1 MLRAYARW
9 ITRHAVAVIV
19 ATGLLTAY
27 AVTCVVDL
35 RTGSPK
41 LVLDTSI
48 EQMLP
53 SDDPDVQYYQQVRK
67 VFGSDETLLLVVRR
81 EGGVLAPDL
90 LGALTRLTQRLEH
103 VRGVDRVLS
112 LANAPNVRSADGEL
126 HVAPLYDAP
135 PRDAAELAR
144 IRHDLLDNPLLRSAL
159 LSKDETATALVIP
172 LLDLP
177 EQEFT
182 RVEPLDFLPG
192 WLARALGTQPH
203 AAADQGVDKQI
214 ERVAAETL
222 GDSAQFWL
230 VGGAHIKAETTRYLL
245 RDLTLVIPLA
255 FALIV
260 AVAALSFRTVRGT
273 VLPVATI
280 ALSVLWT
287 VAAMAKTTDSLNLVT
302 VGVPSLLLVI
312 GFAYGVHIVASYN
325 DAIEEGHADGRSAA
339 ERGLEAVLLPTF
351 LTGGSTVAGFLS
363 LVTSPLS
370 AIREFG
376 IFGGLGVGFAALGAI
391 TFAPA
396 VLQLLREPAP
406 KGLGHHA
413 AEEGHELGRFD
424 RFLLRLG
431 EWDCRNATRIFAAI
445 VVLVA
450 LGLAG
455 IPRTIV
461 NSAMITNFPADSG
474 VRRAVDAVNEHL
486 GGAGQINIVFESDS
500 PNAFQEPSNLA
511 TIETLQG
518 WLAQQPTIT
527 SSTSLVDYVKLIHR
541 GFEDNSPDAYTI
553 PKSKNLVSQLLFFGG
568 SDEIKHF
575 VDSRGQRANMIVRTT
590 SIDSGDLS
598 KLVHRIEEHLT
609 ELPSHIRARVTGN
622 IVLIAKTNDSIALGQ
637 ALAVGSAFLSIF
649 AIMVGLFMSIRIAII
664 AMIPNIFPVFMYFGV
679 LGWTG
684 ITLNVTTGLVADI
697 VLGIAVDDTVHFLTN
712 FNRFARKTGS
722 EIEGVKA
729 TLLHVARPVTTTTI
743 ALILGFG
750 VLGLSSLNQQ
760 AEFGKLAAITLAFAW
775 LTDVVFTPAICSRVK
790 IVTLWDALTLDLGED
805 PQKAIPIFHGF
816 SKWQARIVAL
826 MTEIVEAKQGQRLMQ
841 TGQKSDGM
849 YVTIEGQLQSSI
861 ERGGATVPLNRHGRG
876 DVLGEVGLFRGER
889 TANVDCETDCRLLRF
904 DQENLARL
912 QRRYPRTAAKLMRNL
927 SEVLAD
933 RLKSATA
940 RVY

>member
-1 MLRAYARW
+1 MLRAYAQW
-9 ITRHAVAVIV
+9 ITRHAVLVLV
-19 ATGLLTAY
+19 ATAALSVYALTR
-27 AVTCVVDL
+27 VVDL
-35 RTGSPK
+35 RTGQLK
-41 LVLDTSI
+41 LGLDTSI

-53 SDDPDVQYYQQVRK
+53 SDDPDVQYYQQARK
-67 VFGSDETLLLVVRR
+67 IFGSDETLLLVVRR
-81 EGGVLAPDL
+81 ADGVLQPDL
-90 LGALTRLTQRLEH
+90 LATLSRLTKRLEH
-103 VRGVDRVLS
+103 VEGVDRVLS
-112 LANAPNVRSADGEL
+112 LANAPNVRSADGDL
-126 HVAPLYDAP
+126 HVAALYEEP

-144 IRHDLLDNPLLRSAL
+144 IRHDLLDNPLLSSAL
-159 LSKDETATALVIP
+159 ISKDETTTALVIP
-172 LLDLP
+172 LLDMP
-177 EQEFT
+177 ENEFT
-182 RVEPLDFLPG
+182 RVEPVDWLPG
-192 WLARALGTQPH
+192 WLVKALDVREHELAQR
-203 AAADQGVDKQI
+203 GVDKRI
-214 ERVAAETL
+214 EKIAAEEL
-222 GDSAQFWL
+222 GDGAEFWL
-230 VGGAHIKAETTRYLL
+230 VGGARIKAETTRYLL
-245 RDLTLVIPLA
+245 RDLMLVIPLA

-260 AVAALSFRTVRGT
+260 VVAWLSFWTVRG
-273 VLPVATI
+273 VVIPVATI
-280 ALSVLWT
+280 GLSVLWT
-287 VAAMAKTTDSLNLVT
+287 LATMAITEPSLNLVT

-325 DAIEEGHADGRSAA
+325 DAIEEGGVHDTSAA
-339 ERGLEAVLLPTF
+339 TRGLETVLLPTF

-376 IFGGLGVGFAALGAI
+376 IYGGLGVGFAALGAI

-396 VLQLLREPAP
+396 VLQLLPEPAP
-406 KGLGHHA
+406 KGRGHHH
-413 AEEGHELGRFD
+413 AEEGHAPGRFD
-424 RFLLRLG
+424 RFLLWLG
-431 EWDCRNATRIFAAI
+431 EWDCRNATRIFFAI
-445 VVLVA
+445 GALVVF
-450 LGLAG
+450 GLAG

-461 NSAMITNFPADSG
+461 NSAMITNFPPDSS
-474 VRRAVDAVNEHL
+474 VRLAVDAVNDHL

-511 TIETLQG
+511 TIEELQK
-518 WLAQQPTIT
+518 WLGEQPTIT
-527 SSTSLVDYVKLIHR
+527 SSTSIVDYIKLIHR
-541 GFEDNSPDAYTI
+541 GFNDNAPDEYRI

-568 SDEIKHF
+568 SDEVKHF

-598 KLVHRIEEHLT
+598 KLVHRIEDHLT

-649 AIMVGLFMSIRIAII
+649 AIMVGMFMSIRIAII
-664 AMIPNIFPVFMYFGV
+664 AMIPNVFPVFMYFGV

-712 FNRFARKTGS
+712 FNRFARKAGS

-775 LTDVVFTPAICSRVK
+775 LTDVIFTPAICSRVK
-790 IVTLWDALTLDLGED
+790 IVTLWDALTLDLGQD
-805 PQKAIPIFHGF
+805 PQRAIPIFHGF

-826 MTEIVEAKQGQRLMQ
+826 MTQIVETKKGQRLLQ

-849 YVTIEGQLQSSI
+849 YVAIEGQLQSSI
-861 ERGGATVPLNRHGRG
+861 ERNGAVVPLNRHGRG

-904 DQENLARL
+904 DQDNLKRL

-933 RLKSATA
+933 RLKAATA
-940 RVY
+940 RVS

>member
-1 MLRAYARW
+1 MLRAYAQW
-9 ITRHAVAVIV
+9 ITRHAVLVLV
-19 ATGLLTAY
+19 VTGALSVY
-27 AVTCVVDL
+27 ALMRVVDL
-35 RTGSPK
+35 RTGQLK
-41 LVLDTSI
+41 LGLDTSI

-53 SDDPDVQYYQQVRK
+53 SDDPDVQYYQQARK
-67 VFGSDETLLLVVRR
+67 IFGSDETLLLVVRR
-81 EGGVLAPDL
+81 ADGVLQPDL
-90 LGALTRLTQRLEH
+90 LATLSRLTKRLEH
-103 VRGVDRVLS
+103 VEGVDRVLS
-112 LANAPNVRSADGEL
+112 LANAPNVRSEGGDL
-126 HVAPLYDAP
+126 HVAPLYEEA

-144 IRHDLLDNPLLRSAL
+144 IRHDLLDNPLLSAAL
-159 LSKDETATALVIP
+159 ISKDETTTALVIP
-172 LLDLP
+172 LLDMP
-177 EQEFT
+177 ENEFT
-182 RVEPLDFLPG
+182 RVEPVDWLPG
-192 WLARALGTQPH
+192 WLVKALDVRERELAQ
-203 AAADQGVDKQI
+203 QGVDKRI
-214 ERVAAETL
+214 EKIAAEEL
-222 GDSAQFWL
+222 GDSAEFWL
-230 VGGAHIKAETTRYLL
+230 VGGARIKAETTRYLL
-245 RDLTLVIPLA
+245 RDLMLVIPLA

-260 AVAALSFRTVRGT
+260 VVAWLSFWTVRG
-273 VLPVATI
+273 VVIPVATI
-280 ALSVLWT
+280 GLSVLWT
-287 VAAMAKTTDSLNLVT
+287 LATMAITEPSLNLVT

-325 DAIEEGHADGRSAA
+325 DAIEEGGVHDTSAA
-339 ERGLEAVLLPTF
+339 TRGLESVLLPTF

-376 IFGGLGVGFAALGAI
+376 IYGGLGVGFAALGAI

-396 VLQLLREPAP
+396 VLQLLPEPAP
-406 KGLGHHA
+406 KGRGHHH
-413 AEEGHELGRFD
+413 AEEGHAPGRFD
-424 RFLLRLG
+424 RFLLWLG
-431 EWDCRNATRIFAAI
+431 EWDCRNATRIFFAI
-445 VVLVA
+445 GALVVF
-450 LGLAG
+450 GLAG

-461 NSAMITNFPADSG
+461 NSAMITNFPPDSS
-474 VRRAVDAVNEHL
+474 VRLAVNAVNDHL

-500 PNAFQEPSNLA
+500 PNAFQEPTNLA
-511 TIETLQG
+511 TIDELQK
-518 WLAQQPTIT
+518 WLGEQPTIT
-527 SSTSLVDYVKLIHR
+527 SSTSIVDYIKLIHR
-541 GFEDNSPDAYTI
+541 GFNDNTPDEYRI

-568 SDEIKHF
+568 SDEVKHF

-598 KLVHRIEEHLT
+598 KLVHRIEDHLK
-609 ELPSHIRARVTGN
+609 ELPAHIRARVTGN

-649 AIMVGLFMSIRIAII
+649 AIMVGMFMSIRIAII
-664 AMIPNIFPVFMYFGV
+664 AMIPNVFPVFMYFGV

-712 FNRFARKTGS
+712 FNRFARKAGN

-775 LTDVVFTPAICSRVK
+775 LTDVIFTPAICSRVK
-790 IVTLWDALTLDLGED
+790 IVTLWDALTLDLGQD
-805 PQKAIPIFHGF
+805 PQRAIPIFHGF

-826 MTEIVEAKQGQRLMQ
+826 MTQIVETKQGQRLMQ

-849 YVTIEGQLQSSI
+849 YVAIEGELQSSI
-861 ERGGATVPLNRHGRG
+861 ERNGATVKLNRHGRG

-904 DQENLARL
+904 DQDNLKRL

-933 RLKSATA
+933 RLKAATA
-940 RVY
+940 RVT